1 MSVDKLQSAIRKLK
15 NPSMVYFALEK
26 SLIPPAFLE
35 TGSSITGA
43 YCAYAK
49 QLLTALTGVVPAVRF
64 AFGTFAVYG
73 ANGLT
78 VLQELIDFAKEQK
91 LYVLLDAPE
100 AHCTQAV
107 NITAQMLFEQWIFDG
122 LCIPCY
128 VGMDGI
134 KPYIE
139 RLNGNDKDLYVLLRT
154 GNKSASELQDLLAG
168 SRLLYAAAAD
178 MVKRQSEELIG
189 KCGYSRIAGVGPATS
204 ADALQTLRSR
214 NPKMFLLIDGY
225 DYPGA
230 NAKNCSHAFD
240 NLGHGAIACAGSSV
254 VGAWQET
261 EGDAITLA
269 VESAERIKK
278 NLSRYVAIL

>member
-1 MSVDKLQSAIRKLK
+1 MSVDKLQTAIRKLK
-15 NPSMVYFALEK
+15 NPAMIYFALDK
-26 SLIPPAFLE
+26 ALIPVAYLE
-35 TGSSITGA
+35 SSNSVVGA

-49 QLLTALTGVVPAVRF
+49 QLLTAFCGIVPAVRF

-73 ANGLT
+73 AEGLS
-78 VLQELIDFAKEQK
+78 VLKELIDYAREQK

-100 AHCTQAV
+100 AHSTQAV
-107 NITAQMLFEQWIFDG
+107 SITAQMLFEDWAFEG
-122 LCIPCY
+122 VCVPCY
-128 VGMDGI
+128 AGMDGI

-139 RLNGNDKDLYVLLRT
+139 RLNGNDKDLYILLRT

-178 MVKRQSEELIG
+178 MVKRQSEELVG

-214 NPKMFLLIDGY
+214 NQKMFLLIDGY

-230 NAKNCSHAFD
+230 NAKNCSYAFD
-240 NLGHGAIACAGSSV
+240 NFGHGAVVCAGSSV
-254 VGAWQET
+254 VGAWRED
-261 EGDAITLA
+261 EGDPVALA

-278 NLSRYVAIL
+278 NLSRYIAIL